1 LEIINL
7 KGVRSLTLQDL
18 FPDKKLMTV
27 EECIKALNWK
37 TEHPEGDERGT
48 GKITC
53 DCGATVKVG
62 GWVGIEHAWCPNC
75 HKGMQ
80 DVTGFLPT
88 KHDGVAFHIDHD
100 RVEIPEDGR
109 VWIPENVWGF

>member
-1 LEIINL
+1 MN
-7 KGVRSLTLQDL
+7 KKPLQEL

-27 EECIKALNWK
+27 GECIKALNWK
-37 TEHPEGDERGT
+37 TEYPEGDERGT

-53 DCGATVKVG
+53 DCGETVKMG
-62 GWVGIEHAWCPNC
+62 GWVGAEYAWCPKC

-80 DVTGFLPT
+80 DVTGILPS
-88 KHDGVAFHIDHD
+88 KHSGVVLHIDYD
-100 RVEIPEDGR
+100 KVEIPEDGR